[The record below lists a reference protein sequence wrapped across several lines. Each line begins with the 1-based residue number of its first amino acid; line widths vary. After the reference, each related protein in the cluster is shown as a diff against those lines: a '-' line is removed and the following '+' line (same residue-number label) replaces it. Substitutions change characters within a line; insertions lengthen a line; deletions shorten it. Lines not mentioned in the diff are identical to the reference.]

1 MMTLAAAS
9 AYFDRTEVFDGY
21 TGASL
26 FFAQIDP
33 YDDSKRDAMVAYRR
47 VLSVAPGVS
56 IPDHRCIR
64 VFGAVYIVAGE
75 PSIDGLSEAHRVKYV
90 LQSADGHFKVGSIS
104 QFLASTPAATVY
116 GFASWVKD
124 AKQEGESS
132 DVANV
137 FEVIL
142 PLGTAVKPQ
151 QMLWQDGV
159 AYIAISVRRLPSDYV
174 GITAVRLD
182 QIEPIAATIQS
193 RVYNPAAGA
202 YTLGSAEIA
211 QGLRVRWQS
220 LFRYDAQ
227 LEERHQE
234 GDFTLALP
242 EATPVNSSSK
252 ISFGGAT
259 YGVLAV
265 NPIEGAVTVHVRRA

>member
-182 QIEPIAATIQS
+182 QIEPIAATIQ
-193 RVYNPAAGA
+193 
-202 YTLGSAEIA
+202 L
-211 QGLRVRWQS
+211 S
-220 LFRYDAQ
+220 LI
-227 LEERHQE
+227 H
-234 GDFTLALP
+234 
-242 EATPVNSSSK
+242 
-252 ISFGGAT
+252 I
-259 YGVLAV
+259 
-265 NPIEGAVTVHVRRA
+265 

>member
-9 AYFDRTEVFDGY
+9 AYFDQTEVFDAY
-21 TGASL
+21 TGVSL

-47 VLSVAPGVS
+47 VLSVAPGIT

-64 VFGAVYIVAGE
+64 VFGATYIVAGE

-90 LQSADGHFKVGSIS
+90 LQSADGQFNVGSIT
-104 QFLASTPAATVY
+104 QFLGGAPAATVF

-132 DVANV
+132 DVANI

-142 PLGTAVKPQ
+142 PLGTAVNPQ
-151 QMLWQDGV
+151 QMLWRDGV
-159 AYIAISVRRLPSDYV
+159 AYIATSTRRLPSDYV
-174 GITAVRLD
+174 GVTAVRLD
-182 QIEPIAATIQS
+182 QVEPIVTTIQS

-202 YTLGSAEIA
+202 YTPGSAEVTL
-211 QGLRVRWQS
+211 GLRVRWQS
-220 LFRYDAQ
+220 LFSYDAQ
-227 LEERHQE
+227 MEARHRE

-242 EATPVNSSSK
+242 EGAAVNTSSK
-252 ISFGGAT
+252 ILFDGAT
-259 YGVLAV
+259 LGVLAV
-265 NPIEGAVTVHVRRA
+265 NPIEGAVTVHARRA